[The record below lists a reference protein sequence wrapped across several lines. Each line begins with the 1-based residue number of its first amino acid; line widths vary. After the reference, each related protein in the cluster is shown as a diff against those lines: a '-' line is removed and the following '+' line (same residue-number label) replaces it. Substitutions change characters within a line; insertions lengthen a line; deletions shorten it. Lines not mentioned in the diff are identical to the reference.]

1 MGKSVSVTMGK
12 GSLGHNNRRFH
23 TKNVDPALTP
33 QNVVF
38 VCQELK
44 DAYQEIF
51 GEALERYNQ
60 KQKRNDRK
68 IPDYLEHIQKSK
80 NGEKAFHELVVQVG
94 DRNDT
99 GIRTADAA
107 KAKEI
112 LTDYYHEFV
121 SRNPNMKVFNAVLH
135 MDEPNGTPHLHIDF
149 IPIATGQKRGAEV
162 KNSMR
167 QALQQQGFDFIAT
180 PPPLKNGRVR
190 FLCNQST
197 SRFGGGQW
205 LEAERAALGAVL
217 ERHGITWE
225 KQGVHRQHLSIPE
238 YKACAEIVRSTIRE
252 TPPAEVAMREPTK
265 VMQLAG
271 AKAGEVLVSRANLES
286 MQLESQTLRAQAK
299 LNQQT
304 LQRMDEMK
312 IRSDLHVRQ
321 SLKAADFREKAVREQ
336 YSVEKVEQYDHLLQ
350 KHRVLEGQS
359 KTLMQENQE
368 LRKACVLLRKNQD
381 ARITQAV
388 QQATAPL
395 QAENERLRTELNG
408 WKQRVAALQET
419 VRSLCQFIHDAMR
432 AVFTL
437 KYNYKGGHPNPCKST
452 LTAPASELIDVLERQ
467 AHRALQQADH
477 TELEKGLDGM
487 GLTPELSSVLHMRK
501 DKKRNQMEIGG

>member
-1 MGKSVSVTMGK
+1 M
-12 GSLGHNNRRFH
+12 
-23 TKNVDPALTP
+23 
-33 QNVVF
+33 VF
-38 VCQELK
+38 VRQELK

-68 IPDYLEHIQKSK
+68 IPDYLEHIRKSK

-107 KAKEI
+107 KAKDI

-121 SRNPNMKVFNAVLH
+121 SRNPNMRVFNAVLH
-135 MDEPNGTPHLHIDF
+135 MDEPEGTPHLHIDF
-149 IPIATGQKRGAEV
+149 IPIATGQKRGLEI

-167 QALQQQGFDFIAT
+167 QALQQQGFDFITT
-180 PPPLKNGRVR
+180 PPPPKNGRVH
-190 FLCNQST
+190 FLSNQTT

-217 ERHGITWE
+217 ERHGISWE

-238 YKACAEIVRSTIRE
+238 YKACAEIVSSTIRE

-265 VMQLAG
+265 MMQLAG
-271 AKAGEVLVSRANLES
+271 AKTDEVLVSRADLES
-286 MQLESQTLRAQAK
+286 MQQESKTLRAQAK

-304 LQRMDEMK
+304 LQRMDEGK
-312 IRSDLHVRQ
+312 SRNDLYVRQ
-321 SLKAADFREKAVREQ
+321 SLKAAACREQSVREQ
-336 YSVEKVEQYDHLLQ
+336 YSAEKVEQYDHLLQ
-350 KHRVLEGQS
+350 EHRVLQGQS
-359 KTLMQENQE
+359 KTLMQENRE
-368 LRKACVLLRKNQD
+368 LRSSYALLRQNQD
-381 ARITQAV
+381 ARIAQAI

-408 WKQRVAALQET
+408 WKQRVAALQEI

-487 GLTPELSSVLHMRK
+487 GLTPELSAALHIGK
-501 DKKRNQMEIGG
+501 AKKRNQMEIGG

>member
-1 MGKSVSVTMGK
+1 MGK

-112 LTDYYHEFV
+112 FTDYYHGFV

-149 IPIATGQKRGAEV
+149 IPIATGQKRGLEV

-180 PPPLKNGRVR
+180 PPPPKNVRVH
-190 FLCNQST
+190 FLCNQPT
-197 SRFGGGQW
+197 PRFGGGQW
-205 LEAERAALGAVL
+205 LEEERAALGAAL
-217 ERHGITWE
+217 ERHGIPWE

-238 YKACAEIVRSTIRE
+238 YKACAEIVSSTIRE

-271 AKAGEVLVSRANLES
+271 AKAGEVLVSRANLEA
-286 MQLESQTLRAQAK
+286 MQQESQTLRAQAK
-299 LNQQT
+299 LNQET

-312 IRSDLHVRQ
+312 VQSDAYVRQ
-321 SLKAADFREKAVREQ
+321 ALKAAECRERSVRAQYSAAKVEKFDQLFEHSQKLVESSKSVIQQNKALREQ
-336 YSVEKVEQYDHLLQ
+336 YIRLKQ
-350 KHRVLEGQS
+350 
-359 KTLMQENQE
+359 
-368 LRKACVLLRKNQD
+368 AQD
-381 ARITQAV
+381 ARIAQAV
-388 QQATAPL
+388 QQATVPL

-437 KYNYKGGHPNPCKST
+437 KYNYKGGHPNPYKST

-487 GLTPELSSVLHMRK
+487 GLTPELASALHMRK